1 MATSADYG
9 RDLLMPKEYF
19 GQGRCEDVSVGQN
32 GSLQDVHIVRQ
43 TYTCRTETLYSHCLT
58 PADKHNLSPSL
69 IPCLVL
75 SLTLLLSQKH
85 THTKQRQT
93 LIHIVFTHIVFC
105 IICRKAFFCHVR
117 IITSLCLPPTLKH
130 NDSN

>member
-85 THTKQRQT
+85 THKTKT
-93 LIHIVFTHIVFC
+93 DTHTYCIHTHCFLHYLSQSFLLSC
-105 IICRKAFFCHVR
+105 QNHYQSSPASHTK
-117 IITSLCLPPTLKH
+117 T
-130 NDSN
+130 